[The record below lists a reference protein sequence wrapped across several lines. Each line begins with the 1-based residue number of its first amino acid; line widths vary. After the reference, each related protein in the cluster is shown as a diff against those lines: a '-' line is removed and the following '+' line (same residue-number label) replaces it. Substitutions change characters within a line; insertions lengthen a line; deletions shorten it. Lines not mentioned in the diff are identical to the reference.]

1 MTVSPD
7 PSVALLEGKLR
18 ELSATVVELQCNC
31 QDYRRLAYDA
41 DLRVRAHV
49 SQVERSLRE
58 ALREEAGKLHTN
70 LEAMGEA
77 LAQEQTKRTQQ
88 LEQLAGELGELR
100 AAADDACGGARAD
113 GSQSGSAGGAASE
126 GLWAA
131 AGCAHAKQRAARAR
145 DRAAEKALGAARKHP
160 CCD

>member
-88 LEQLAGELGELR
+88 LEQLAGELGELVQGDLR
-100 AAADDACGGARAD
+100 E
-113 GSQSGSAGGAASE
+113 SG
-126 GLWAA
+126 
-131 AGCAHAKQRAARAR
+131 
-145 DRAAEKALGAARKHP
+145 DRLRVCVCVCVCRTLSTPSHFLIQN
-160 CCD
+160 